1 MSLILRYGAN
11 SRVEFEL
18 PSTALVADCRT
29 PRGAPVADLTVAA
42 SAALE
47 QPLDFPPL
55 RQSVVS
61 GDRVAVA
68 LEPAVPQASL
78 LVSAVVSH
86 LLGAG
91 IAAGDISIVHPGT
104 DRAGADDALRR
115 ELPAAVRKSIEIVAH
130 DPAHRDGLSYLA
142 ANRDGD
148 PIYIDRRLVDADVV
162 LPIGCIRLPS
172 TPGYFGVNAT
182 LYPTFSDAATLD
194 RYHAIDAEP
203 STDDTSRRR
212 QEADEIAWLLG
223 VLLTIQVVPATA
235 GGVLHVVA
243 GKTESVERR
252 GEALSQSAWQFEIP
266 RRAQLVVAAIE
277 GGEDQQTWDNVGR
290 AIAAAARVVADDGA
304 IALCTDL
311 ATPPGPALACLARAR
326 DLADAER
333 HIRRQHSADAG
344 VAHALAAALERG
356 RVYLLSR
363 LDESVVEDL
372 GMAPVGDSSDI
383 ARLIQRHPSCIL
395 LGNAQFAQPTAA
407 AETAEQLR

>member
-1 MSLILRYGAN
+1 MSSILRYGAN
-11 SRVEFEL
+11 SNVEFEL
-18 PSTALVADCRT
+18 PASALVADCRT
-29 PRGAPVADLTVAA
+29 PRGAPVTDLTGAA
-42 SAALE
+42 SAALD

-68 LEPAVPQASL
+68 LEAAVPQTPL

-86 LLGAG
+86 LLNAG

-148 PIYIDRRLVDADVV
+148 PIYINRRLVDADIV

-194 RYHAIDAEP
+194 RYYA
-203 STDDTSRRR
+203 TDGELSNDDISRRC

-223 VLLTIQVVPATA
+223 VLLTIQVVPAAA
-235 GGVLHVVA
+235 GSVLHVVA

-252 GEALSQSAWQFEIP
+252 GGALCKSAWQFEIP
-266 RRAQLVVAAIE
+266 RRAQLVVAAID

-290 AIAAAARVVADDGA
+290 AIAAAARVVVDDGA

-311 ATPPGPALACLARAR
+311 ATPPGPALACLAQAR
-326 DLADAER
+326 DLTDAGR
-333 HIRRQHSADAG
+333 HIRMQHSADAG

-363 LDESVVEDL
+363 LDDSVVEDL

>member
-1 MSLILRYGAN
+1 MPRHWPFSPEHRICQSSMSSILRYGAN

-18 PSTALVADCRT
+18 PSAALVADCRT
-29 PRGAPVADLTVAA
+29 PRGAPVADLTGAA

-68 LEPAVPQASL
+68 LEAAVPQASL

-91 IAAGDISIVHPGT
+91 IAAGDIFIVHPGR
-104 DRAGADDALRR
+104 DRAGADDALRS
-115 ELPAAVRKSIEIVAH
+115 ELPAEVRKSIEIVAH

-148 PIYIDRRLVDADVV
+148 PIYINRRLVDADVV

-194 RYHAIDAEP
+194 RYHATDAEP
-203 STDDTSRRR
+203 SDDETSRRR

-223 VLLTIQVVPATA
+223 VLLTIQVVPAAA

-243 GKTESVERR
+243 GNCSSRLNDAEKRCVNRR
-252 GEALSQSAWQFEIP
+252 GSSKSLDVRNLSSPRSTGARTSRRGTTSVGRLPRPPERSPTTARLHYARIWRRRQARPSLALLRLAILPMPSVTFAGNIRPMPALLTHWP
-266 RRAQLVVAAIE
+266 RRSSAVE
-277 GGEDQQTWDNVGR
+277 STY
-290 AIAAAARVVADDGA
+290 
-304 IALCTDL
+304 
-311 ATPPGPALACLARAR
+311 
-326 DLADAER
+326 
-333 HIRRQHSADAG
+333 SAD
-344 VAHALAAALERG
+344 LTNR
-356 RVYLLSR
+356 LSKTWEWR
-363 LDESVVEDL
+363 RSGLRPTS
-372 GMAPVGDSSDI
+372 PV
-383 ARLIQRHPSCIL
+383 
-395 LGNAQFAQPTAA
+395 
-407 AETAEQLR
+407 